1 MKKNWRRRIG
11 ELEKEEEKNHR
22 ALDLIWDLGELEKE
36 KVEEAEK

>member
-1 MKKNWRRRIG
+1 
-11 ELEKEEEKNHR
+11 LEKKEEKNHR